1 MNRRG
6 FFGLLGKLAQVGM
19 AMGIAPE
26 LLAPIQEVPVNL
38 CLKLEN
44 EPELACS
51 PGCELCEAL
60 YQEGHSVP
68 PPTWTLAS

>member
-26 LLAPIQEVPVNL
+26 LLAPIQQAPVDL
-38 CLKLEN
+38 CLAVEDA
-44 EPELACS
+44 PRCS
-51 PGCELCEAL
+51 PDCVLCDIGSGKIKA
-60 YQEGHSVP
+60 EGIG
-68 PPTWTLAS
+68 PTFTLAS